1 MGGTSKQFI
10 FLVVLGL
17 RCCSKAFGERG
28 LSFAA
33 VHRLLTA
40 MAAPATECRLQAE
53 GLSRC
58 GAQAVAAPRQMES
71 SQTRDRAH
79 VPCISRLIRILCTT
93 PGKSESKHFS
103 EDSGGPHKWDWTNCQ
118 WTVVL
123 ALEHKYP
130 NASQHL
136 FSTMAYNFFLYDL
149 LLPTQLTFPFS
160 FFPSWLLW

>member
-79 VPCISRLIRILCTT
+79 VPCMGRWTLSHWTAREVPSLFLSLFYKIVCVFLSR
-93 PGKSESKHFS
+93 K
-103 EDSGGPHKWDWTNCQ
+103 
-118 WTVVL
+118 
-123 ALEHKYP
+123 
-130 NASQHL
+130 
-136 FSTMAYNFFLYDL
+136 
-149 LLPTQLTFPFS
+149 
-160 FFPSWLLW
+160 

>member
-17 RCCSKAFGERG
+17 CCCSKAFGERG

-58 GAQAVAAPRQMES
+58 GAQAVGAEVSVVAACGFS
-71 SQTRDRAH
+71 SCGTRA
-79 VPCISRLIRILCTT
+79 
-93 PGKSESKHFS
+93 
-103 EDSGGPHKWDWTNCQ
+103 
-118 WTVVL
+118 
-123 ALEHKYP
+123 
-130 NASQHL
+130 
-136 FSTMAYNFFLYDL
+136 
-149 LLPTQLTFPFS
+149 
-160 FFPSWLLW
+160 